1 MVSSFHSEQSLFK
14 LYILSTVSAME
25 RRFVCSL
32 VPMAC
37 AVFGCMKKQVTKGWV
52 GLGTKLICMISVATY
67 IHKLP

>member
-25 RRFVCSL
+25 KRFVCSL
-32 VPMAC
+32 VPMA
-37 AVFGCMKKQVTKGWV
+37 AVFGCTKKQATKGWV
-52 GLGTKLICMISVATY
+52 ELGMRLICMISVATY